1 MLYIKKYKPPNSF
14 VHYVKQPNVHFDD
27 MDTEVKQELRLSLLL
42 EQGWLCAYCMKRLS
56 FDGNDVKI
64 EHYEPRNTENELKYE
79 NLLAVCKGGEGSV
92 PERQTCDTRKGNQVL
107 NINPQRRQDIDT
119 VSYTSNGDILS
130 SDNVFQAD
138 FDDILNLNDRHGYLV
153 KNRRQALI
161 SFQKE
166 IYKKL
171 HGKHASA
178 DFWQNCLLKY
188 EKCDRGVKVPYLG
201 IILWYIRKKCGI
213 K

>member
-1 MLYIKKYKPPNSF
+1 M
-14 VHYVKQPNVHFDD
+14 
-27 MDTEVKQELRLSLLL
+27 
-42 EQGWLCAYCMKRLS
+42 
-56 FDGNDVKI
+56 
-64 EHYEPRNTENELKYE
+64 
-79 NLLAVCKGGEGSV
+79 
-92 PERQTCDTRKGNQVL
+92 
-107 NINPQRRQDIDT
+107 

-138 FDDILNLNDRHGYLV
+138 FDDILNLNDSQGYLI

-166 IYKKL
+166 IHKKL
-171 HGKHASA
+171 AGKHASA

-188 EKCDRGVKVPYLG
+188 EKCNRGVKVPYLG

>member
-1 MLYIKKYKPPNSF
+1 MLYIKKHKPPNSF
-14 VHYVKQPNVHFDD
+14 VHYARQSNAHFDD
-27 MDTEVKQELRLSLLL
+27 MDTEVKQELRLSLLQ

-56 FDGNDVKI
+56 FDGSDVKI

-79 NLLAVCKGGEGSV
+79 NLFAVCKGGEGSA

-138 FDDILNLNDRHGYLV
+138 FDNILNLNDSQGYLI

-166 IYKKL
+166 IHKKL
-171 HGKHASA
+171 TGKHATA
-178 DFWQNCLLKY
+178 DFWHNYLLKY
-188 EKCDRGVKVPYLG
+188 EKCDGSMKIPYLG
-201 IILWYIRKKCGI
+201 IILWYIRKKCSI

>member
-27 MDTEVKQELRLSLLL
+27 MDTEVKQELRLSLLR

-79 NLLAVCKGGEGSV
+79 NLLAVCKGGEGNV

-107 NINPQRRQDIDT
+107 NINPQRWQDIDT

-130 SDNVFQAD
+130 SDSAFQAD
-138 FDDILNLNDRHGYLV
+138 FNDILNLNDRHGY
-153 KNRRQALI
+153 
-161 SFQKE
+161 
-166 IYKKL
+166 
-171 HGKHASA
+171 
-178 DFWQNCLLKY
+178 
-188 EKCDRGVKVPYLG
+188 
-201 IILWYIRKKCGI
+201 
-213 K
+213 

>member
-27 MDTEVKQELRLSLLL
+27 MDTEVKQELRLSLLR

-138 FDDILNLNDRHGYLV
+138 FDDIFHAE
-153 KNRRQALI
+153 ALHVVDTDAAVHV
-161 SFQKE
+161 
-166 IYKKL
+166 L
-171 HGKHASA
+171 
-178 DFWQNCLLKY
+178 
-188 EKCDRGVKVPYLG
+188 
-201 IILWYIRKKCGI
+201 
-213 K
+213 